1 MKKKTLLLMMG
12 LSVMLFAWGCGKKS
26 VADELNAQNDSAAS
40 TPEVTKAAEDTAE
53 DTEQGAAASQ
63 APVREAYE
71 VSDYITLGQY
81 KGVKAVYDKLE
92 VTDADVDKAIEE
104 DLSSNST
111 EEEVKDR
118 AVQTGDIVNIDY
130 EGLKDGVAFDGGTAQ
145 GYDLEI
151 GSGNFIPGFEDGL
164 IGHNTGE
171 KVKLDLTFPEEYPTE
186 ELAGKAVVFNVT
198 INSIKTK
205 KLPELNDEY
214 VKSNTDYN
222 TVAEYK
228 EGTHAELA
236 KSNEET
242 MKNAKMANILQ
253 TIISNSKISSYPQTL
268 IDYYGYEMESYYTQY
283 AQMFGMDLAAFIE
296 ANGMNQAAYDEQK
309 KSYAENRAAQELV
322 LNSVIKTENMV
333 LTDDEYSK
341 GLADYMEKYGVK
353 TEDEFYQSYGTKEQ
367 IKESLLWEKAMDFLV
382 AESVE

>member
-1 MKKKTLLLMMG
+1 MKKKTLLLMIG
-12 LSVMLFAWGCGKKS
+12 LSVTLFAWGCGKKS
-26 VADELNAQNDSAAS
+26 VTDELNAQNDSS
-40 TPEVTKAAEDTAE
+40 TNTAEATQAPEDTAE
-53 DTEQGAAASQ
+53 DTAQVSPAPQ

-92 VTDADVDKAIEE
+92 VTDADVDNAIEDE
-104 DLSSNST
+104 LASNST
-111 EEEVKDR
+111 EEEVKGR

-130 EGLKDGVAFDGGTAQ
+130 EGLKDGVAFEGGTAQ

-151 GSGNFIPGFEDGL
+151 GSGNFIPGFEEGL
-164 IGHNTGE
+164 VGHDVGE
-171 KVKLDLTFPEEYPTE
+171 KVKLDLTFPADYPSE

-198 INSIKTK
+198 INSIKAK

-214 VKSNTDYN
+214 VKNNTDYD

-228 EGTHAELA
+228 KGKRAELA
-236 KSNEET
+236 AENEEE
-242 MKNAKMANILQ
+242 MKNAKIGSVIQA
-253 TIISNSKISSYPQTL
+253 IISNSQISSYPQTL
-268 IDYYGYEMESYYTQY
+268 INYYGYEMESYYLQY

-296 ANGMNQAAYDEQK
+296 ANGMTQAAYDEQK
-309 KSYAENRAAQELV
+309 KAYAENRAAQELV

-341 GLADYMEKYGVK
+341 GLADYMEKYDVE
-353 TEDEFYQSYGTKEQ
+353 TEDEFYQNYGTKEQ
-367 IKESLLWEKAMDFLV
+367 IQESLLWEKAVNFLV
-382 AESVE
+382 AQSVE

>member
-12 LSVMLFAWGCGKKS
+12 LSVTLFAWGCGKKS
-26 VADELNAQNDSAAS
+26 VADELNAQNDSPTG
-40 TPEVTKAAEDTAE
+40 TPAVTQAAEDTAE
-53 DTEQGAAASQ
+53 DTDQGSAASQ

-92 VTDADVDKAIEE
+92 VTDADVDKAIED

-151 GSGNFIPGFEDGL
+151 GSGSFIPGFEDGL

-171 KVKLDLTFPEEYPTE
+171 KVKLDVTFPEEYPTE

-198 INSIKTK
+198 INSIKAK

-214 VKSNTDYN
+214 VKDNTDYK

-228 EGTHAELA
+228 EGTRAELA

-242 MKNAKMANILQ
+242 MKNAKMGNILQ
-253 TIISNSKISSYPQTL
+253 TIISNSEISSYPQTL

-341 GLADYMEKYGVK
+341 GLADYMEKYDVK
-353 TEDEFYQSYGTKEQ
+353 TEDEFYQNYGTKEQ
-367 IKESLLWEKAMDFLV
+367 IKESLLWEKAMNFLV

>member
-26 VADELNAQNDSAAS
+26 VADELNAQNDSPAGTA
-40 TPEVTKAAEDTAE
+40 EVTKAAEDTAGN
-53 DTEQGAAASQ
+53 TEQESTASQ

-92 VTDADVDKAIEE
+92 VTDADMDSAIEE

-164 IGHNTGE
+164 IGHNIGE
-171 KVKLDLTFPEEYPTE
+171 KVKLDLTFPEEYPSE

-198 INSIKTK
+198 INAIKVK

-214 VKSNTDYN
+214 VKNNTDYK

-228 EGTHAELA
+228 EGTRAELA
-236 KSNEET
+236 KENEET
-242 MKNAKMANILQ
+242 MKNAKMASIIQ
-253 TIISNSKISSYPQTL
+253 TIIGNSKISSYPQTL

-296 ANGMNQAAYDEQK
+296 ANGMTKDVYDEQK

-322 LNSVIKTENMV
+322 LNSVIKAENMV

-341 GLADYMEKYGVK
+341 GLAEYMEKYGVE
-353 TEDEFYQSYGTKEQ
+353 TEDEFYQNYGSKEQ
-367 IKESLLWEKAMDFLV
+367 VQESLLWEKAMNFLV
-382 AESVE
+382 EQSVE

>member
-1 MKKKTLLLMMG
+1 
-12 LSVMLFAWGCGKKS
+12 MLFAWGCGKKS
-26 VADELNAQNDSAAS
+26 VADELNAQNDSPAGTA
-40 TPEVTKAAEDTAE
+40 EVTKAAEDTAGN
-53 DTEQGAAASQ
+53 TEQESTASQ

-92 VTDADVDKAIEE
+92 VTDADMDSAIEE

-164 IGHNTGE
+164 IGHNIGE
-171 KVKLDLTFPEEYPTE
+171 KVKLDLTFPEEYPSE

-198 INSIKTK
+198 INAIKVK

-214 VKSNTDYN
+214 VKNNTDYK

-228 EGTHAELA
+228 EGTRAELA
-236 KSNEET
+236 KENEET
-242 MKNAKMANILQ
+242 MKNAKMASIIQ
-253 TIISNSKISSYPQTL
+253 TIIGNSKISSYPQTL

-296 ANGMNQAAYDEQK
+296 ANGMTKDVYDEQK

-322 LNSVIKTENMV
+322 LNSVIKAENMV

-341 GLADYMEKYGVK
+341 GLAEYMEKYGVE
-353 TEDEFYQSYGTKEQ
+353 TEDEFYQNYGSKEQ
-367 IKESLLWEKAMDFLV
+367 VQESLLWEKAMNFLV
-382 AESVE
+382 EQSVE